1 MKMQMRCDNL
11 QVHYCAQLDSEP
23 YVIHLI
29 QKIEDILSSYID
41 KNAWLVTERSESDLQ
56 RQ

>member
-1 MKMQMRCDNL
+1 MQMRCDNL